1 MSTVAEELSDQSG
14 PVEDRPVARPREGG
28 RRGFAVLLRPRT
40 WPVRPSVVLAW
51 AVLALVAVAA
61 LWPGLLTD
69 RAPDAADPLHALTPP
84 GSDHWFGTDQLG
96 QDVYSRVAHG
106 ARYSLA
112 AGLGATGLAIV
123 VGAALGVLA
132 ATAGRAVDELVM
144 RVTDILLAFPGL
156 LLALLVV
163 AVLGPGSVH
172 STLAI
177 SASMVPGFVRL
188 ARAQALVI
196 RDSDYVQAARV
207 LGRSKTSV
215 FLRHLLPNAL
225 PPVLVLATVGVGSAV
240 IAGSSLSFLGLGP
253 QPPAPEWGAML
264 AQGRDLLDISWAPAV
279 FPGAAITLTVLAVNV
294 VGRDLQHRFE
304 GRTAGVRH

>member
-1 MSTVAEELSDQSG
+1 MSATGDLAAVEGAVGKGGVAG
-14 PVEDRPVARPREGG
+14 W
-28 RRGFAVLLRPRT
+28 LRPAR
-40 WPVRPSVVLAW
+40 WAVRPAVAVAW
-51 AVLALVAVAA
+51 AVLALIAVAA
-61 LWPGLLTD
+61 LWPGLLAG
-69 RAPDAADPLHALTPP
+69 RAPDATDALNPLAHP
-84 GSDHWFGTDQLG
+84 GSAHWFGTDQLG
-96 QDVYSRVAHG
+96 QDVYSRVVHG

-112 AGLGATGLAIV
+112 GGLGATATAVL
-123 VGAALGVLA
+123 VGSLLGVLA
-132 ATAGRAVDELVM
+132 ATSGRAVDELVM

-163 AVLGPGSVH
+163 AVLGPGTVN

-177 SASMVPGFVRL
+177 SVSMVPGFVRL
-188 ARAQALVI
+188 ARGQALVI

-207 LGRSKTSV
+207 LGRSRTSV
-215 FLRHLLPNAL
+215 LLRHLLPNAL
-225 PPVLVLATVGVGSAV
+225 PPLLVLATVGIGSAI

-294 VGRDLQHRFE
+294 VGRDLQRRFE
-304 GRTAGVRH
+304 GRPADGRR

>member
-1 MSTVAEELSDQSG
+1 MSATGDLAAVEGAVGKGGVAG
-14 PVEDRPVARPREGG
+14 W
-28 RRGFAVLLRPRT
+28 LRPAR
-40 WPVRPSVVLAW
+40 WAVRPAVAVAW
-51 AVLALVAVAA
+51 AVLALIAVAA
-61 LWPGLLTD
+61 LWPGLLAG
-69 RAPDAADPLHALTPP
+69 RAPDATDALNPLAHP
-84 GSDHWFGTDQLG
+84 GSAHWFGTDQLG
-96 QDVYSRVAHG
+96 QDVYSRVVHG

-112 AGLGATGLAIV
+112 GGLGATAMAVL
-123 VGAALGVLA
+123 VGSLLGVLA
-132 ATAGRAVDELVM
+132 ATSGRAVDELVM

-163 AVLGPGSVH
+163 AVLGPGTVN

-177 SASMVPGFVRL
+177 SISMVPGFVRL
-188 ARAQALVI
+188 ARGQALVI

-207 LGRSKTSV
+207 LGRSRTSV
-215 FLRHLLPNAL
+215 LLRHLLPNAL
-225 PPVLVLATVGVGSAV
+225 PPLLVLATVGIGSAI

-294 VGRDLQHRFE
+294 VGRDLQRRFE
-304 GRTAGVRH
+304 GRPADGRR

>member
-1 MSTVAEELSDQSG
+1 MSATGDLAAVEGTVG
-14 PVEDRPVARPREGG
+14 KGGVAGW
-28 RRGFAVLLRPRT
+28 LRPAR
-40 WPVRPSVVLAW
+40 WAVRPAVAVAW
-51 AVLALVAVAA
+51 AVLALIAVAA
-61 LWPGLLTD
+61 LWPGLLAG
-69 RAPDAADPLHALTPP
+69 RAPDATDALNPLAHP
-84 GSDHWFGTDQLG
+84 GSAHWFGTDQLG
-96 QDVYSRVAHG
+96 QDVYSRVVHG

-112 AGLGATGLAIV
+112 GGLGATAMAVL
-123 VGAALGVLA
+123 VGSLLGVLA
-132 ATAGRAVDELVM
+132 ATSGRAVDELVM

-163 AVLGPGSVH
+163 AVLGPGTVN

-177 SASMVPGFVRL
+177 SVSMVPGFVRL
-188 ARAQALVI
+188 ARGQALVI

-207 LGRSKTSV
+207 LGRSRTSV
-215 FLRHLLPNAL
+215 LLRHLLPNAL
-225 PPVLVLATVGVGSAV
+225 PPLLVLATVGIGSAI

-294 VGRDLQHRFE
+294 VGRDLQRRFE
-304 GRTAGVRH
+304 GRPADGRR

>member
-1 MSTVAEELSDQSG
+1 MSATGDLAAVEGTVGKSG
-14 PVEDRPVARPREGG
+14 VAGW
-28 RRGFAVLLRPRT
+28 LRPAR
-40 WPVRPSVVLAW
+40 WAVRPAVAVAW
-51 AVLALVAVAA
+51 AVLALIAVAA
-61 LWPGLLTD
+61 LWPGLLAG
-69 RAPDAADPLHALTPP
+69 RAPDATDALNPLAHP
-84 GSDHWFGTDQLG
+84 GSAHWFGTDQLG
-96 QDVYSRVAHG
+96 QDVYSRVVHG

-112 AGLGATGLAIV
+112 GGLGATAMAVL
-123 VGAALGVLA
+123 VGSLLGVLA
-132 ATAGRAVDELVM
+132 ATSGRAVDELVM

-163 AVLGPGSVH
+163 AVLGPGTVN

-177 SASMVPGFVRL
+177 SISMVPGFVRL
-188 ARAQALVI
+188 ARGQALVI

-207 LGRSKTSV
+207 LGRSRTSV
-215 FLRHLLPNAL
+215 LLRHLLPNAL
-225 PPVLVLATVGVGSAV
+225 PPLLVLATVGIGSAI

-294 VGRDLQHRFE
+294 VGRDLQRRFE
-304 GRTAGVRH
+304 GRPADGRR

>member
-1 MSTVAEELSDQSG
+1 MSATGDLAAVEGAVGKDGVAG
-14 PVEDRPVARPREGG
+14 W
-28 RRGFAVLLRPRT
+28 LRPAR
-40 WPVRPSVVLAW
+40 WAVRPAVAVAW
-51 AVLALVAVAA
+51 AVLALIAVAA
-61 LWPGLLTD
+61 IWPGLLAG
-69 RAPDAADPLHALTPP
+69 RAPDATDALNPLAHP
-84 GSDHWFGTDQLG
+84 GSAHWFGTDQLG
-96 QDVYSRVAHG
+96 QDVYSRVVHG

-112 AGLGATGLAIV
+112 GGLGATAMAVL
-123 VGAALGVLA
+123 VGSLLGVLA
-132 ATAGRAVDELVM
+132 ATSGRAVDELVM

-163 AVLGPGSVH
+163 AVLGPGTVN

-177 SASMVPGFVRL
+177 SVSMVPGFVRL
-188 ARAQALVI
+188 ARGQALVI

-207 LGRSKTSV
+207 LGRSRTSV
-215 FLRHLLPNAL
+215 LLRHLLPNAL
-225 PPVLVLATVGVGSAV
+225 PPLLVLATVGIGSAI

-294 VGRDLQHRFE
+294 VGRDLQRRFE
-304 GRTAGVRH
+304 GRPADGRR